1 MTNALCAKT
10 CKGIPYRFS
19 LSDVPV
25 CIDEHHFALLNKE
38 NSPLL
43 LTDTIVAGMDIP
55 DLYEGTIIR
64 SGGVLYTI
72 SFKRGFAA
80 MDENRNVFKLSEL
93 PSPYTIEGEVTSFE
107 GLCRQRLTFRYKGIN
122 FQIKDIIGVVH
133 DNLVIKEYHTCIPLK
148 EVQQF
153 AGTSY
158 KGNKVFFGDKVEAGT
173 IVLHKGR
180 VCIYNGATYIDI
192 VDRKEVI

>member
-10 CKGIPYRFS
+10 SNGALYRFS

-43 LTDTIVAGMDIP
+43 LINTLVAGMDIP
-55 DLYEGTIIR
+55 DLYEGTIIK
-64 SGGVLYTI
+64 SDNKLYTI

-80 MDENRNVFKLSEL
+80 MDNFRNVFKLSDI
-93 PSPYTIEGEVTSFE
+93 STPYTIEGEVASFE
-107 GLCRQRLTFRYKGIN
+107 GLCRQRISYRHKDTN
-122 FQIKDIIGVVH
+122 FQIKDIIGIVNG
-133 DNLVIKEYHTCIPLK
+133 NLIIKEYYTRIPLN

-158 KGNKVFFGDKVEAGT
+158 KGSKVYFGDKLDGGT
-173 IVLHKGR
+173 VVMHKGR
-180 VCIYNGATYIDI
+180 VCIYDGATYLDI